1 MGVEEIVRGTGC
13 RLLQR
18 EGSVGVWVGGVGSLA
33 VDYWGGNRWAQ
44 ARHVVCG
51 VQRERVICNGCIMSS
66 CVDIFEGG
74 WLGWLYVKDVV
85 WIVDVG

>member
-1 MGVEEIVRGTGC
+1 MDDVVRGTGC

-33 VDYWGGNRWAQ
+33 VDYWRGNRWAQ

-51 VQRERVICNGCIMSS
+51 VQREGYLQWVHHEQLG
-66 CVDIFEGG
+66 GYLWG
-74 WLGWLYVKDVV
+74 WL
-85 WIVDVG
+85 VGVGVC